1 MNSDRLLELYEEISD
16 ASDAIARL
24 RDVVLEV
31 GVRGKLNEQDD
42 AETVSPEFLNET
54 SDPEF
59 PANWRTLNFGK
70 YCNIEGGNQPPK
82 SQFVD
87 TPRDGYVRLF
97 QIRDLGER
105 PVPVFIPETSTKR
118 FSVEGEILIGRYGA
132 SVGKVFWAQNGAY
145 NVALAKFIF
154 PENAFL
160 PDFAFRLLKSS
171 FFQKALEGASR
182 TAQAGFNKGDLAHI
196 DFPLPPLAEQRRI
209 VAKVDELMALCD
221 QLEQARAGREAV
233 RDRLTTASL
242 ARLTAPETDA
252 QALPAEVG
260 TALASG
266 NATNTS
272 TFQSHARFALQSL
285 PTLTTRP
292 DQIKTLRQTILNL
305 AVRGKLVDQDPTDE
319 PAAELLK
326 RIAQEKA
333 KGKKSAA
340 ELPKAES
347 PEALGKIPSSWKVVP
362 LIGIGSWAI
371 GSGFPK
377 NEQGI
382 GDGPYFFLKV
392 SDMNLEGNEKFI
404 TVSNNYIDDDAAQ
417 RMRAKIHPAGTIIFP
432 KIGGAI
438 ATNKRRILTREAAID
453 NNCLGIT
460 FASEVNLDWAFLLMT
475 SIDLTEYQV
484 GTAVPALQQGVLEK
498 IAVALPPLAEQHRI
512 VAKVDAL
519 MTLCDQL
526 EASLTTTATTRSKLL
541 NALLHEALEPT
552 AAGAPA

>member
-1 MNSDRLLELYEEISD
+1 MNADGLLQLYEEISD

-242 ARLTAPETDA
+242 ARLTAPDTDA
-252 QALPAEVG
+252 EAFP
-260 TALASG
+260 
-266 NATNTS
+266 
-272 TFQSHARFALQSL
+272 SHARFALQSL
-285 PTLTTRP
+285 PTPTTRP
-292 DQIKTLRQTILNL
+292 DQIKTLRQTIRNL
-305 AVRGKLVDQDPTDE
+305 AVRGKLVEQDPTDE
-319 PAAELLK
+319 PAVELLK
-326 RIAQEKA
+326 RKFALPNGFLRRRKIIKEASVDASQ
-333 KGKKSAA
+333 GLLS
-340 ELPKAES
+340 ELPETWTYARIQDLYDANIVVDYTDGNHGSLYPRSSEFGEEGIIFVSAKDLVGGKVNWATCSKLNRERASQLTKGWAQTGDVLLTHNATVGRVAIVADEVEPFLLGTSVTFYRLNDQALS
-347 PEALGKIPSSWKVVP
+347 P
-362 LIGIGSWAI
+362 
-371 GSGFPK
+371 
-377 NEQGI
+377 
-382 GDGPYFFLKV
+382 DYFFV
-392 SDMNLEGNEKFI
+392 
-404 TVSNNYIDDDAAQ
+404 
-417 RMRAKIHPAGTIIFP
+417 
-432 KIGGAI
+432 
-438 ATNKRRILTREAAID
+438 
-453 NNCLGIT
+453 
-460 FASEVNLDWAFLLMT
+460 
-475 SIDLTEYQV
+475 
-484 GTAVPALQQGVLEK
+484 ALQSPVWQGQLEAIMAQTTRNQVSIQK
-498 IAVALPPLAEQHRI
+498 QAFFQIPLPPLAEQPRN
-512 VAKVDAL
+512 VAKVDDL
-519 MTLCDQL
+519 MALCDQL
-526 EASLTTTATTRSKLL
+526 EASLTTTATTRNKLL
-541 NALLHEALEPT
+541 NALLHEALEP
-552 AAGAPA
+552 AAAAVTSAA

>member
-1 MNSDRLLELYEEISD
+1 MNADGLLQLYEEISD

-242 ARLTAPETDA
+242 ARLTAPDTDA
-252 QALPAEVG
+252 EAFP
-260 TALASG
+260 
-266 NATNTS
+266 
-272 TFQSHARFALQSL
+272 SHARFALQSL

-305 AVRGKLVDQDPTDE
+305 AVRGKLVEQDPTDE
-319 PAAELLK
+319 PAVELLK
-326 RIAQEKA
+326 RKFALPNGFLRRRKIIKEASVDASQ
-333 KGKKSAA
+333 GLLS
-340 ELPKAES
+340 ELPETWTYARIQDLYDANIVVDYADGNHGSLYPRSSEFGEEGIIFVSAKDLVGGKVNWATCSKLNRERASQLTKGWAQTGDVLLTHNATVGRVAIVADEVEPFLLGTSVTFYRLNDQALS
-347 PEALGKIPSSWKVVP
+347 P
-362 LIGIGSWAI
+362 
-371 GSGFPK
+371 
-377 NEQGI
+377 
-382 GDGPYFFLKV
+382 DYFFV
-392 SDMNLEGNEKFI
+392 
-404 TVSNNYIDDDAAQ
+404 
-417 RMRAKIHPAGTIIFP
+417 
-432 KIGGAI
+432 
-438 ATNKRRILTREAAID
+438 
-453 NNCLGIT
+453 
-460 FASEVNLDWAFLLMT
+460 
-475 SIDLTEYQV
+475 
-484 GTAVPALQQGVLEK
+484 ALQSPVWQGQLEAIMAQTTRNQVSIQK
-498 IAVALPPLAEQHRI
+498 QAFFQIPLPPLAEQHRI
-512 VAKVDAL
+512 VAKVDDL
-519 MTLCDQL
+519 MALCDQL
-526 EASLTTTATTRSKLL
+526 EASLTTTATTRNKLL
-541 NALLHEALEPT
+541 NALLHEALEP
-552 AAGAPA
+552 AAAAVTSAA

>member
-1 MNSDRLLELYEEISD
+1 MNADRLLELYEQISD

-31 GVRGKLNEQDD
+31 GVRGKLNEQDE

-59 PANWRTLNFGK
+59 PDNWRTLNFGK

-87 TPRDGYVRLF
+87 SPRDGYVRLF

-105 PVPVFIPETSTKR
+105 PVPVYIPETSTKR

-160 PDFAFRLLKSS
+160 PDFSFRLLKSS

-196 DFPLPPLAEQRRI
+196 DFPLPPLSEQHRI

-242 ARLTAPETDA
+242 ARLTAPDTD
-252 QALPAEVG
+252 
-260 TALASG
+260 
-266 NATNTS
+266 
-272 TFQSHARFALQSL
+272 TFQSHAHFALQSL

-305 AVRGKLVDQDPTDE
+305 AVRGKLVAQDAKDE
-319 PAAELLK
+319 PVRVTLK
-326 RIAQEKA
+326 RSGIALSLREQFNVPQSWAWAEVGQVSEARLGKMLDKA
-333 KGKKSAA
+333 KNKGTPRRYLRNANVRWFDFDLSDLLQMPFEDEELAEFALRIDDVLICEGGEPGRAA
-340 ELPKAES
+340 IWDGRDKDVYFQKALHRVRFHSEVDS
-347 PEALGKIPSSWKVVP
+347 R
-362 LIGIGSWAI
+362 
-371 GSGFPK
+371 
-377 NEQGI
+377 
-382 GDGPYFFLKV
+382 YFLNFLKV
-392 SDMNLEGNEKFI
+392 SAENGNLKTYF
-404 TVSNNYIDDDAAQ
+404 T
-417 RMRAKIHPAGTIIFP
+417 GT
-432 KIGGAI
+432 
-438 ATNKRRILTREAAID
+438 
-453 NNCLGIT
+453 GIQHFT
-460 FASEVNLDWAFLLMT
+460 GKALRSFAL
-475 SIDLTEYQV
+475 
-484 GTAVPALQQGVLEK
+484 P
-498 IAVALPPLAEQHRI
+498 LPPLAEQHRI

-519 MTLCDQL
+519 MALCDQL
-526 EASLTTTATTRSKLL
+526 ETSLTTTATTRSKLL

-552 AAGAPA
+552 AETADA

>member
-1 MNSDRLLELYEEISD
+1 MKADRLLELYEEISD

-54 SDPEF
+54 SDPKF

-154 PENAFL
+154 PANAFL

-196 DFPLPPLAEQRRI
+196 DFPLPPLAEQHRI

-242 ARLTAPETDA
+242 ARLTAPDNDA
-252 QALPAEVG
+252 E
-260 TALASG
+260 
-266 NATNTS
+266 

-292 DQIKTLRQTILNL
+292 DQIKPLRQTILNL
-305 AVRGKLVDQDPTDE
+305 AVRGKLVAQDAADE

-333 KGKKSAA
+333 RLVKSGQIKDRTSPRRNGDAA
-340 ELPKAES
+340 ELSVPQGWVVSNLQTICTSVTDGDHLPPPKAEQGVPFLVIGDVRTQTIEFS
-347 PEALGKIPSSWKVVP
+347 GNRFVSQEYYDALDSIRRPRAGDLLYTLVGSYGIPVIVRDDRAFCVQRHIGILRPSKQVDLGFLARVMESQFIFDQATECATGIAQKTVP
-362 LIGIGSWAI
+362 LSGLRNIAI
-371 GSGFPK
+371 P
-377 NEQGI
+377 
-382 GDGPYFFLKV
+382 
-392 SDMNLEGNEKFI
+392 
-404 TVSNNYIDDDAAQ
+404 
-417 RMRAKIHPAGTIIFP
+417 
-432 KIGGAI
+432 
-438 ATNKRRILTREAAID
+438 
-453 NNCLGIT
+453 
-460 FASEVNLDWAFLLMT
+460 
-475 SIDLTEYQV
+475 
-484 GTAVPALQQGVLEK
+484 
-498 IAVALPPLAEQHRI
+498 LPPLAEQHRI

-519 MTLCDQL
+519 MALCDQL
-526 EASLTTTATTRSKLL
+526 EASLTTATTTRQRLL
-541 NALLHEALEPT
+541 TALLHEALEPAT
-552 AAGAPA
+552 LELEAAE

>member
-1 MNSDRLLELYEEISD
+1 MNADRLLELYEQISD

-31 GVRGKLNEQDD
+31 GVRGKLNEQDE

-54 SDPEF
+54 TDPEF

-87 TPRDGYVRLF
+87 SPRDGYVRLF

-118 FSVEGEILIGRYGA
+118 FSVDGEILIGRYGA

-196 DFPLPPLAEQRRI
+196 AFPLPPLAEQHRI

-242 ARLTAPETDA
+242 ARLTAPETDV
-252 QALPAEVG
+252 E
-260 TALASG
+260 
-266 NATNTS
+266 
-272 TFQSHARFALQSL
+272 TFQSHAHFALQSL

-305 AVRGKLVDQDPTDE
+305 AVRGELVAQDPSDE
-319 PAAELLK
+319 PAVELLK
-326 RIAQEKA
+326 RIADERISGKA
-333 KGKKSAA
+333 LRKSKRKDLQDAEEVADSEPVPHGWVWARLRDLALEMRYGTSVKCDYDIEGVPVLRIPNVSGGRISLDDMKLGPLSPKEVADLSLQAGDLLMIRSNGSLDIVGRAA
-340 ELPKAES
+340 VVTS
-347 PEALGKIPSSWKVVP
+347 EAVGMSFAGYLVRLRTAPS
-362 LIGIGSWAI
+362 AI
-371 GSGFPK
+371 DPH
-377 NEQGI
+377 
-382 GDGPYFFLKV
+382 YVWL
-392 SDMNLEGNEKFI
+392 
-404 TVSNNYIDDDAAQ
+404 
-417 RMRAKIHPAGTIIFP
+417 
-432 KIGGAI
+432 
-438 ATNKRRILTREAAID
+438 ATNS
-453 NNCLGIT
+453 
-460 FASEVNLDWAFLLMT
+460 SEVRDQIERPIRSAVGLKNVN
-475 SIDLTEYQV
+475 LTEF
-484 GTAVPALQQGVLEK
+484 GAL
-498 IAVALPPLAEQHRI
+498 AFRLPPLAEQHRI
-512 VAKVDAL
+512 VARVDAL
-519 MTLCDQL
+519 MALCDQL

-541 NALLHEALEPT
+541 NALLYEALSPNAE
-552 AAGAPA
+552 AAQ